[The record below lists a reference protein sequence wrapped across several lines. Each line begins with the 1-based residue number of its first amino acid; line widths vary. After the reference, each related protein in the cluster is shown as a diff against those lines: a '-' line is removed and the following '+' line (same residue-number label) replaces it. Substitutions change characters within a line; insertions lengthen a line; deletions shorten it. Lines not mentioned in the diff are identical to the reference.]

1 MGSYLAEISL
11 AALAIAVV
19 IGIVRNVNVGP
30 LSLAIAL
37 VVGYYIG
44 GVKIKDIIAGYPVNV
59 FLMLAG
65 ITYLFAIANING
77 TLEKLTKFA
86 VRGVRGNVALLP
98 IVLFLLAFVL
108 SSLGPGAITICA
120 LLAAP
125 CMLLA
130 SQTKI
135 PAFLMAVMVANG
147 TQAGNMSPI
156 AVAGVI
162 VKGLGEK
169 MGWPDWSFI
178 LWMNSLV
185 YFFAIGIG
193 AYLLFGGLK
202 LWKQRAAGEASAT
215 VQVEVEPFN
224 THQYLTLA
232 GIAILVIGV
241 FFFKLDIGLGGFLV
255 GTVLILLGAG
265 DEDKA
270 FKAMPWGAILM
281 VTGVTVLI
289 QLMSKIGGMALF
301 AEIMAKQS
309 TPYTATLVVGFW
321 AALVSAYASTIG
333 IILPAF
339 IPMAPDL
346 LAKIGGTDLLALV
359 SSIVLCG
366 HVTDV
371 SPLSTLGAIFIAN
384 ATEDQDKKKLF
395 RDYTHLG
402 LGHVT
407 GGGYRL
413 LVLVYSAGNTLGIFS
428 LTSHAEL
435 PRDVTVL
442 SVTSL
447 GPEGDFYG

>member
-1 MGSYLAEISL
+1 MGLAEISL
-11 AALAIAVV
+11 IALAVAVV

-37 VVGYYIG
+37 VIGYYIG
-44 GVKIKDIIAGYPVNV
+44 GVKIRDLIAGYPVNV

-77 TLEKLTKFA
+77 TLVKLTNYA
-86 VRGVRGNVALLP
+86 VRGVRGNVAMLP
-98 IVLFLLAFVL
+98 IILFLLAFGL

-120 LLAAP
+120 LMAAP

-162 VKGLGEK
+162 VKGLAEK
-169 MGWPDWSFI
+169 MNLPDWSFI

-185 YFFAIGIG
+185 YFFAIGFG

-202 LWKQRAAGEASAT
+202 LWKRSNVADAPA
-215 VQVEVEPFN
+215 VMQVTVEPFN
-224 THQYLTLA
+224 RHQIMTLI
-232 GIAILVIGV
+232 GITALVVGV
-241 FFFKLDIGLGGFLV
+241 IFFKVDIGFFGFLI
-255 GTVLILLGAG
+255 GTVLILLGAA

-270 FKAMPWGAILM
+270 FKAMPWSAIMM

-289 QLMSKIGGMALF
+289 NLMSKIGGMALF
-301 AEIMAKQS
+301 ADIMAKQS
-309 TPYTATLVVGFW
+309 SPYTVTLVAGFW
-321 AALVSAYASTIG
+321 SGLISAYASTIG
-333 IILPAF
+333 VILPAF
-339 IPMAPDL
+339 VPMAPDL
-346 LAKIGGTDLLALV
+346 LAKIGGTDLLGLL
-359 SSIVLCG
+359 SSIILCG

-395 RDYTHLG
+395 RNMLIWG
-402 LGHVT
+402 LAMTPIGAVVCWFLFT
-407 GGGYRL
+407 
-413 LVLVYSAGNTLGIFS
+413 VLGI
-428 LTSHAEL
+428 
-435 PRDVTVL
+435 P
-442 SVTSL
+442 
-447 GPEGDFYG
+447 

>member
-1 MGSYLAEISL
+1 MQAYLPEISL
-11 AALAIAVV
+11 IALAVAVI

-44 GVKIKDIIAGYPVNV
+44 GVKIRDLMAGYPVNV

-77 TLEKLTKFA
+77 TLVKLTNYA
-86 VRGVRGNVALLP
+86 VKAVRGNVAMLP
-98 IVLFLLAFVL
+98 IILFILAFAL

-120 LLAAP
+120 LMAAP

-162 VKGLGEK
+162 VKGLADK
-169 MGWPDWSFI
+169 LNLPDWSFI

-202 LWKQRAAGEASAT
+202 LWKRGGAADAPALMK
-215 VQVEVEPFN
+215 VDVEPFN
-224 THQYLTLA
+224 RQQYLTLA
-232 GIAILVIGV
+232 GIAALVIGV
-241 FFFKLDIGLGGFLV
+241 IFFKVDIGFFGFLI
-255 GTVLILLGAG
+255 GTVLILLGAA
-265 DEDKA
+265 DEEKA
-270 FKAMPWGAILM
+270 FKAMPWGAIMM

-289 QLMSKIGGMALF
+289 NLMSKIGGMALF
-301 AEIMAKQS
+301 ADIMAKQS
-309 TPYTATLVVGFW
+309 TPFTVTLVAGFW
-321 AALVSAYASTIG
+321 SGLISAYASTIG
-333 IILPAF
+333 VILPAF
-339 IPMAPDL
+339 VPMAPDL
-346 LAKIGGTDLLALV
+346 LAKIGGTDLLGLL
-359 SSIVLCG
+359 SSIILCG

-384 ATEDQDKKKLF
+384 ATEDQDRKKLF
-395 RDYTHLG
+395 RN
-402 LGHVT
+402 
-407 GGGYRL
+407 L
-413 LVLVYSAGNTLGIFS
+413 LIWGVAMTPIGAVVCWFLFTVLGI
-428 LTSHAEL
+428 
-435 PRDVTVL
+435 P
-442 SVTSL
+442 
-447 GPEGDFYG
+447 

>member
-1 MGSYLAEISL
+1 MGSYLPEISL

-19 IGIVRNVNVGP
+19 VAIVRNTNVGP
-30 LSLAIAL
+30 LSLAVSLI
-37 VVGYYIG
+37 VGYYIG
-44 GVKIKDIIAGYPVNV
+44 GVKVKDIMAGYPSNV

-86 VRGVRGNVALLP
+86 VKGVRGNVALLP
-98 IVLFLLAFVL
+98 IVLFLLAFAL

-120 LLAAP
+120 LLSAP
-125 CMLLA
+125 TMLLA

-162 VKGLGEK
+162 VKGLAEK
-169 MGWPDWSFI
+169 LNLPDWSFI

-185 YFFAIGIG
+185 FFFAIGIG

-202 LWKQRAAGEASAT
+202 LWKKSASGDTSAIIHMD
-215 VQVEVEPFN
+215 VEPF
-224 THQYLTLA
+224 TYPQYLTLL
-232 GIAILVIGV
+232 GIAVLCIGV

-255 GTVLILLGAG
+255 GTILILLGAA
-265 DEDKA
+265 DEEKA

-289 QLMSKIGGMALF
+289 QLMSKIGGMDLF
-301 AEIMAKQS
+301 ATIMAKQS

-321 AALVSAYASTIG
+321 SALVSAYASTIG

-346 LAKIGGTDLLALV
+346 LAKIGGTDLLALL
-359 SSIVLCG
+359 SSIILCG

-384 ATEDQDKKKLF
+384 AAEDQDKKKLF
-395 RDYTHLG
+395 RDLLIWG
-402 LGHVT
+402 LAMSPVGAVVCWFLFT
-407 GGGYRL
+407 
-413 LVLVYSAGNTLGIFS
+413 VLGI
-428 LTSHAEL
+428 
-435 PRDVTVL
+435 P
-442 SVTSL
+442 
-447 GPEGDFYG
+447 

>member
-37 VVGYYIG
+37 VVGYYMG

-169 MGWPDWSFI
+169 MNWPDWSFI

-215 VQVEVEPFN
+215 R
-224 THQYLTLA
+224 
-232 GIAILVIGV
+232 
-241 FFFKLDIGLGGFLV
+241 
-255 GTVLILLGAG
+255 
-265 DEDKA
+265 
-270 FKAMPWGAILM
+270 
-281 VTGVTVLI
+281 
-289 QLMSKIGGMALF
+289 
-301 AEIMAKQS
+301 
-309 TPYTATLVVGFW
+309 
-321 AALVSAYASTIG
+321 AS
-333 IILPAF
+333 
-339 IPMAPDL
+339 
-346 LAKIGGTDLLALV
+346 
-359 SSIVLCG
+359 
-366 HVTDV
+366 
-371 SPLSTLGAIFIAN
+371 
-384 ATEDQDKKKLF
+384 
-395 RDYTHLG
+395 
-402 LGHVT
+402 
-407 GGGYRL
+407 
-413 LVLVYSAGNTLGIFS
+413 
-428 LTSHAEL
+428 
-435 PRDVTVL
+435 
-442 SVTSL
+442 
-447 GPEGDFYG
+447 

>member
-1 MGSYLAEISL
+1 MLILNHEEVCTMGSYLAEISL
-11 AALAIAVV
+11 AALAIAV
-19 IGIVRNVNVGP
+19 IIAIVRNVNVGP

-37 VVGYYIG
+37 IVGYYIG
-44 GVKIKDIIAGYPVNV
+44 GVKIKTIMAGYPVNV

-86 VRGVRGNVALLP
+86 VKSVRGNVALLP
-98 IVLFLLAFVL
+98 IVMFLLAFAL

-125 CMLLA
+125 TMLLA
-130 SQTKI
+130 SETKI
-135 PAFLMAVMVANG
+135 PAFLMACMVANG

-162 VKGLGEK
+162 VNGLLQP
-169 MGWPDWSFI
+169 MGITDFGFT

-185 YFFAIGIG
+185 FFFAIGVG

-202 LWKQRAAGEASAT
+202 LWKQNAAGEASAV
-215 VQVEVEPFN
+215 VQMDVEPFN
-224 THQYLTLA
+224 YQQYITLA
-232 GIAILVIGV
+232 GIAVLVIGV

-255 GTVLILLGAG
+255 GTVLILLGAA

-270 FKAMPWGAILM
+270 FKAMPWGAIIM

-289 QLMSKIGGMALF
+289 QLMSKIGGMDLF
-301 AEIMAKQS
+301 ASIMAKQS
-309 TPYTATLVVGFW
+309 TPFTATLVVGFW
-321 AALVSAYASTIG
+321 AALISAYASTIG

-339 IPMAPDL
+339 VPMAPDL
-346 LAKIGGTDLLALV
+346 LAKIGGTDLSGLL

-366 HVTDV
+366 HITDF

-395 RDYTHLG
+395 RDMLIWG
-402 LGHVT
+402 LAMSPVGAIICW
-407 GGGYRL
+407 L
-413 LVLVYSAGNTLGIFS
+413 MF
-428 LTSHAEL
+428 
-435 PRDVTVL
+435 TVL
-442 SVTSL
+442 RI
-447 GPEGDFYG
+447 P

>member
-1 MGSYLAEISL
+1 MEKYLAEISL

-19 IGIVRNVNVGP
+19 VAIVRNVNVGP

-37 VVGYYIG
+37 VVGYYMG
-44 GVKIKDIIAGYPVNV
+44 GVKVKTIIAGYPVNV
-59 FLMLAG
+59 FIMLAG
-65 ITYLFAIANING
+65 ITYLFAIANVNG

-86 VRGVRGNVALLP
+86 IKGVRGNVALLP
-98 IVLFLLAFVL
+98 IVMFLLAFAL

-125 CMLLA
+125 TMLLA

-135 PAFLMAVMVANG
+135 PAFLMACMTANG

-162 VKGLGEK
+162 VNGLLQP
-169 MGWPDWSFI
+169 MGITDFGFT

-185 YFFAIGIG
+185 FFFAIGIG

-202 LWKQRAAGEASAT
+202 LWKQRAGGEASA
-215 VQVEVEPFN
+215 VVKMEVEPFN
-224 THQYLTLA
+224 YQQYITLA
-232 GIAILVIGV
+232 GIAVLVIGV

-255 GTVLILLGAG
+255 GTVLVLLGGA

-289 QLMSKIGGMALF
+289 QLMSKIGGMDLF
-301 AEIMAKQS
+301 AAIMAKQS

-321 AALVSAYASTIG
+321 AALVSAYASTIA

-346 LAKIGGTDLLALV
+346 LAKIGGTDLMGLL

-366 HVTDV
+366 HITDF

-384 ATEDQDKKKLF
+384 AAEDQDKKKLF
-395 RDYTHLG
+395 RDMLIWG
-402 LGHVT
+402 LAMSPVGAVLCW
-407 GGGYRL
+407 L
-413 LVLVYSAGNTLGIFS
+413 LFTVLGI
-428 LTSHAEL
+428 
-435 PRDVTVL
+435 P
-442 SVTSL
+442 
-447 GPEGDFYG
+447 

>member
-1 MGSYLAEISL
+1 MQAYLPEISL
-11 AALAIAVV
+11 IALAVAVI

-44 GVKIKDIIAGYPVNV
+44 GVKIRDLMAGYPVNV

-77 TLEKLTKFA
+77 TLVKLTNYA
-86 VRGVRGNVALLP
+86 VKAVRGNVAMLP
-98 IVLFLLAFVL
+98 IILFILAFAL

-120 LLAAP
+120 LMAAP

-162 VKGLGEK
+162 VKGLADK
-169 MGWPDWSFI
+169 LNLPDWSFI

-202 LWKQRAAGEASAT
+202 LWKRRSAADAPALMS
-215 VQVEVEPFN
+215 VDVEPFN
-224 THQYLTLA
+224 RQQYLTLA
-232 GIAILVIGV
+232 GIAALVVGV
-241 FFFKLDIGLGGFLV
+241 IFFKVDIGFFGFLI
-255 GTVLILLGAG
+255 GTVLILLGAA
-265 DEDKA
+265 DEEKA
-270 FKAMPWGAILM
+270 FKAMPWGAIMM

-289 QLMSKIGGMALF
+289 NLMSKIGGMALF
-301 AEIMAKQS
+301 ADIMAKQS
-309 TPYTATLVVGFW
+309 TPFTVTLVAGFW
-321 AALVSAYASTIG
+321 SGLISAYASTIG
-333 IILPAF
+333 VILPAF
-339 IPMAPDL
+339 VPMAPDL
-346 LAKIGGTDLLALV
+346 LAKIGGTDLLGLL
-359 SSIVLCG
+359 SSIILCG

-384 ATEDQDKKKLF
+384 ATEDQDRKKLF
-395 RDYTHLG
+395 RN
-402 LGHVT
+402 
-407 GGGYRL
+407 L
-413 LVLVYSAGNTLGIFS
+413 LIWGVAMTPIGAIVCWFLFTVLGI
-428 LTSHAEL
+428 
-435 PRDVTVL
+435 P
-442 SVTSL
+442 
-447 GPEGDFYG
+447 

>member
-1 MGSYLAEISL
+1 MGLAEISL
-11 AALAIAVV
+11 IALAVAVV

-37 VVGYYIG
+37 VIGYYIG
-44 GVKIKDIIAGYPVNV
+44 GVKIRDLIAGYPVNV

-77 TLEKLTKFA
+77 TLVKLTNYA
-86 VRGVRGNVALLP
+86 VRGVRGNVAMLP
-98 IVLFLLAFVL
+98 IILFLLAFGL

-120 LLAAP
+120 LMAAP

-162 VKGLGEK
+162 VKGLAEK
-169 MGWPDWSFI
+169 MNLPDWSFI

-185 YFFAIGIG
+185 YFFAIGFG

-202 LWKQRAAGEASAT
+202 LWKRSNVADAPA
-215 VQVEVEPFN
+215 VMQVTVEPFN
-224 THQYLTLA
+224 RHQVMTLI
-232 GIAILVIGV
+232 GITALVVGV
-241 FFFKLDIGLGGFLV
+241 IFFKVDIGFFGFLI
-255 GTVLILLGAG
+255 GTVLILLGAA

-270 FKAMPWGAILM
+270 FKAMPWSAIMM

-289 QLMSKIGGMALF
+289 NLMSKIGGMALF
-301 AEIMAKQS
+301 ADIMAKQS
-309 TPYTATLVVGFW
+309 SPYTVTLVAGFW
-321 AALVSAYASTIG
+321 SGLISAYASTIG
-333 IILPAF
+333 VILPAF
-339 IPMAPDL
+339 VPMAPDL
-346 LAKIGGTDLLALV
+346 LAKIGGTDLLGLL
-359 SSIVLCG
+359 SSIILCG

-395 RDYTHLG
+395 RNMLIWG
-402 LGHVT
+402 LAMTPIGAVVCWFLFT
-407 GGGYRL
+407 
-413 LVLVYSAGNTLGIFS
+413 VLGI
-428 LTSHAEL
+428 
-435 PRDVTVL
+435 P
-442 SVTSL
+442 
-447 GPEGDFYG
+447 

>member
-19 IGIVRNVNVGP
+19 VAIVRNVNVGP

-44 GVKIKDIIAGYPVNV
+44 GVKVKTIIAGYPVSV
-59 FLMLAG
+59 FIMLAG

-86 VRGVRGNVALLP
+86 VKGVRGNIALLP
-98 IVLFLLAFVL
+98 IVLFLLAFAL

-120 LLAAP
+120 LMAAP
-125 CMLLA
+125 TMVLA
-130 SQTKI
+130 SETKI
-135 PAFLMAVMVANG
+135 PAFLMACMVANG

-162 VKGLGEK
+162 VNGLLQP
-169 MGWPDWSFI
+169 MGITDFGFT

-185 YFFAIGIG
+185 FFFAIGIG

-202 LWKQRAAGEASAT
+202 LWKQRTAGEASA
-215 VQVEVEPFN
+215 VVKMEVEPFN
-224 THQYLTLA
+224 YQQYITLA
-232 GIAILVIGV
+232 GIAVLVIGV

-255 GTVLILLGAG
+255 GTVLVLLGGG

-289 QLMSKIGGMALF
+289 QLMSKIGGMDLF
-301 AEIMAKQS
+301 ATIMAKQS
-309 TPYTATLVVGFW
+309 TPFTATAVVGFW
-321 AALVSAYASTIG
+321 AALISAYASTIG

-339 IPMAPDL
+339 VPMAPDL
-346 LAKIGGTDLLALV
+346 LAKIGGTDLLGLI

-366 HVTDV
+366 HITDF

-395 RDYTHLG
+395 RDMLIWG
-402 LGHVT
+402 LAMSPVGA
-407 GGGYRL
+407 
-413 LVLVYSAGNTLGIFS
+413 VLCWFMFTVLGI
-428 LTSHAEL
+428 
-435 PRDVTVL
+435 P
-442 SVTSL
+442 
-447 GPEGDFYG
+447 

>member
-1 MGSYLAEISL
+1 MGLAELSL
-11 AALAIAVV
+11 IALAFAVV
-19 IGIVRNVNVGP
+19 IAIVRNVNVGP

-44 GVKIKDIIAGYPVNV
+44 GVKVREIMAGYPVNV

-65 ITYLFAIANING
+65 ITYLFAIANVNG
-77 TLEKLTKFA
+77 TLVKLTRFA
-86 VRGVRGNVALLP
+86 VKGVGGNVALLP

-130 SQTKI
+130 SQAKI

-162 VKGLGEK
+162 VKGLTEK
-169 MGWPDWSFI
+169 MNLPDWSFI

-185 YFFAIGIG
+185 FFFAIGVG

-202 LWKQRAAGEASAT
+202 LWKQGGSAEVAG
-215 VQVEVEPFN
+215 VLKDPVEPFT

-255 GTVLILLGAG
+255 GTVLVLLGAA
-265 DEDKA
+265 DEEKA

-301 AEIMAKQS
+301 ADIMAKQS

-339 IPMAPDL
+339 VPMAPDL
-346 LAKIGGTDLLALV
+346 LAKIGGTDLLALI

-366 HVTDV
+366 HITDV

-395 RDYTHLG
+395 RNLLIWG
-402 LGHVT
+402 LAMSPVGAIVCW
-407 GGGYRL
+407 L
-413 LVLVYSAGNTLGIFS
+413 LFTVLGI
-428 LTSHAEL
+428 
-435 PRDVTVL
+435 P
-442 SVTSL
+442 
-447 GPEGDFYG
+447 